1 MLDLI
6 RKLLSVT
13 IWAPGV
19 FGLPPDR
26 YANLYRVVLPL
37 LDVGFVFAGAGAIIH
52 GAPAF
57 SDFASSGTQNLS
69 FVWGVWTVA
78 AGSACLLGISFP
90 RLLAVEIVGK
100 AAIVAAA
107 IVYMIVLLWLTGN
120 GSTTRWVAVGMS
132 VGSAL
137 VAAWRLGDLRIEW
150 RIHRKKRRPAASERP
165 EQ

>member
-1 MLDLI
+1 MNTI
-6 RKLLSVT
+6 RKLLGIT

-26 YANLYRVVLPL
+26 YANIYRVVLPA
-37 LDVGFVFAGAGAIIH
+37 LDVAFVWAGIGAIVY

-57 SDFASSGTQNLS
+57 SDFAASGTQNLS
-69 FVWGVWTVA
+69 FVWGVWTVTA
-78 AGSACLLGISFP
+78 AAACLLGITFP
-90 RLLAVEIVGK
+90 RLLVVEIVGK
-100 AAIVAAA
+100 AAILAAA

-137 VAAWRLGDLRIEW
+137 IAGWRLGDLRIEW
-150 RIHRKKRRPAASERP
+150 RDHRQKRERASGRAD
-165 EQ
+165 Q